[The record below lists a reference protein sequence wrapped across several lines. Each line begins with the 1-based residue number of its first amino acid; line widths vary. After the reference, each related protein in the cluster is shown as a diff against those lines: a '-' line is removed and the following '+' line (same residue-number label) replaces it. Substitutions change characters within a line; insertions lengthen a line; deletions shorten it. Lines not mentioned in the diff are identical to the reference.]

1 MDVCNH
7 RNVTVIREACSS
19 MVRRTK
25 EAAAATRDQLLEA
38 AERVFRERGV
48 TRTSLAEIAAAAGV
62 TRGAVYWHFRDK
74 VDLFDAMCARATSPL
89 QAMLERVHED
99 ARSEPLATLRALCVH
114 ALTHLAT
121 EPRARAFFEII
132 FHKSELVGEM
142 EQLASRHEHEC
153 ESARHRI
160 EAVLR
165 EAVALHELPAY
176 TDTTIASHVVH
187 GAIIGLMHEWVI
199 DPKAYDLAAA
209 APAIVDLLIAGLR
222 ANPPRK
228 RDAARKRVARSSTAR
243 CR

>member
-1 MDVCNH
+1 
-7 RNVTVIREACSS
+7 

-25 EAAAATRDQLLEA
+25 EAAAATREQLLEA

-74 VDLFDAMCARATSPL
+74 VDLFDAMCSRATSPM
-89 QAMLERVHED
+89 QTMLERAPED
-99 ARSEPLATLRALCVH
+99 ARNDALATLRALCVH

-142 EQLASRHEHEC
+142 EQLASRHEREC

-165 EAVALHELPAY
+165 RAVAQRELPAD
-176 TDTTIASHVVH
+176 TDTAIAGHVVH

-199 DPKAYDLAAA
+199 DPDAYDLESA
-209 APAIVDLLIAGLR
+209 APAIVDCLIAGLQ
-222 ANPPRK
+222 AHPPRK
-228 RDAARKRVARSSTAR
+228 RPTAHKRVARSSAR
-243 CR
+243 RCG